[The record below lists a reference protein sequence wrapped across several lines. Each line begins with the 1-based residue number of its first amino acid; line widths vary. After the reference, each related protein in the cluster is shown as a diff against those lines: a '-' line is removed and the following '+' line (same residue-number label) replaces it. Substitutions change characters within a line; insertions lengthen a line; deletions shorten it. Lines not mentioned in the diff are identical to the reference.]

1 MKRVIY
7 LTAMWGMMFSFLSCT
22 LNDDDRGGGG
32 GGQTPI
38 PILANLYITSNTTN
52 TIGIVN
58 FVPNNLVL
66 SSYTIGSKD
75 NEGVFYDKDA
85 DELVIVSREQKAINT
100 YGNIKD
106 KTSGELNL
114 MLSSNAVLQSPRDI
128 AVKNNVYVVSDNADV
143 DGDPTTEDG
152 RFFVFTR
159 DNNGYTLRNTVTVD
173 YSVWGIQFIGDDL
186 YTVVDNTG
194 DLAVLKDFLTTYT
207 TDVTAAADKRI
218 TIEGVNRIHGICED
232 KGNVVVTD
240 IGDAS
245 NDTDGAFHFIGGFI
259 SKFNDTPD
267 GGLLDLVG
275 KQVRVSGG
283 MTKMGN
289 PVGVDYDHER
299 RTVCI
304 AERTNSGGNVL
315 LFTDIGAGGNM
326 QPSFQQPFAGAS
338 SLNFIDR

>member
-1 MKRVIY
+1 MKRIIY
-7 LTAMWGMMFSFLSCT
+7 LTAMWGMLFSLFACS
-22 LNDDDRGGGG
+22 LNDDDQGGG

-52 TIGIVN
+52 NIGVVN
-58 FVPNNLVL
+58 FVPNNIVL
-66 SSYTIGSKD
+66 SSYSIGSNN
-75 NEGVFYDKDA
+75 NEGIYYDKDA

-106 KTSGELNL
+106 KIDGELNL
-114 MLSSNAVLQSPRDI
+114 MLSSSAVLNSPIDI
-128 AVKNNVYVVSDNADV
+128 AVKGDVYVVSDNADV
-143 DGDPTTEDG
+143 DGDPNTEDG

-194 DLAVLKDFLTTYT
+194 DLAVLKNFITTYT
-207 TDVTAAADKRI
+207 TDVTAAPDKRI
-218 TIEGVNRIHGICED
+218 TVEGITRIHGICED
-232 KGNVVVTD
+232 KGNVVITD

-245 NDTDGAFHFIGGFI
+245 NNTDGAFHFIGGFI

-267 GGLLDLVG
+267 GGMLDLVG
-275 KQVRVSGG
+275 NQVRVSGA

-289 PVGVDYDHER
+289 PVSVDYDHER
-299 RTVCI
+299 RTICI
-304 AERTNSGGNVL
+304 AERSNNGGSVL
-315 LFTDIGAGGNM
+315 LFTEVGIGGNLR
-326 QPSFQQPFAGAS
+326 PTFEQPFAGAS
-338 SLNFIDR
+338 SLYFIDR